1 MNVLSIVLLVLFI
14 ITAILLILLVL
25 VQNEE
30 GDSMGGIFAG
40 GGGSAFGSRVGNVLT
55 RTTTVLGTLFLVLSL
70 ALALINR
77 GPGAS
82 GGVEAEGLRL
92 SSEAAGTWLDEELN
106 PPNEPLVNELAGDEP
121 VGSAGEESMETEVPG
136 TFE

>member
-1 MNVLSIVLLVLFI
+1 MHVLSIVLLVFFI
-14 ITAILLILLVL
+14 LTAVLLILLVL

-70 ALALINR
+70 ALALLNR
-77 GPGAS
+77 GPSTS

-92 SSEAAGTWLDEELN
+92 NTEAAGSWLEDVLN
-106 PPNEPLVNELAGDEP
+106 PPGEPAGVEGP
-121 VGSAGEESMETEVPG
+121 AGIGESAVEEETAETEVPG
-136 TFE
+136 VLE

>member
-1 MNVLSIVLLVLFI
+1 
-14 ITAILLILLVL
+14 
-25 VQNEE
+25 
-30 GDSMGGIFAG
+30 
-40 GGGSAFGSRVGNVLT
+40 VLT

-82 GGVEAEGLRL
+82 GGVEVEGLRL
-92 SSEAAGTWLDEELN
+92 STEAAGAWLDEELN
-106 PPNEPLVNELAGDEP
+106 PPDEPVDGPAGDEP
-121 VGSAGEESMETEVPG
+121 VGIVGEESMETEVPG

>member
-1 MNVLSIVLLVLFI
+1 MNVLSIVLLVFFVI
-14 ITAILLILLVL
+14 IAVLLVLLVL

-40 GGGSAFGSRVGNVLT
+40 GGGSAFGSRAGNMLT
-55 RTTTVLGTLFLVLSL
+55 KTTTVLGTLFLVLSL

-82 GGVEAEGLRL
+82 GGVEAEGLRM
-92 SSEAAGTWLDEELN
+92 STEAAGSWLDEELN
-106 PPNEPLVNELAGDEP
+106 PPDTGVEEAP
-121 VGSAGEESMETEVPG
+121 VETEAPG
-136 TFE
+136 ALE